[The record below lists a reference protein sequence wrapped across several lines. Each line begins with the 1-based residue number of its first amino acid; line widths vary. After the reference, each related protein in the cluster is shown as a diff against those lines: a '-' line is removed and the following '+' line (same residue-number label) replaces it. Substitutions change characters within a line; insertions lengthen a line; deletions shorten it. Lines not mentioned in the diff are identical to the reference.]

1 MPIMEHAGGDVRPG
15 AAPEMPSSPAGR
27 SLTGTKSSAQST
39 QESNESS
46 SEHACR
52 LEKLALA
59 RSKLVQ
65 SFSQTPL
72 RLETT
77 NLAKTIVFSIK
88 NADYGTRRRSRLARR
103 SPGNGITSSDSQPH
117 QRQSSSRGSS
127 QSPLRLETTNLAKTI
142 VFSIKNADY

>member
-1 MPIMEHAGGDVRPG
+1 MPIMEHAGGAGWPG
-15 AAPEMPSSPAGR
+15 AAPEMESRVPILRLSS
-27 SLTGTKSSAQST
+27 TNSSAQST

-65 SFSQTPL
+65 GF
-72 RLETT
+72 R
-77 NLAKTIVFSIK
+77 
-88 NADYGTRRRSRLARR
+88 
-103 SPGNGITSSDSQPH
+103 
-117 QRQSSSRGSS
+117 

-142 VFSIKNADY
+142 VFSVKNADYGTRRRSRLAQRSPGNGITSSDSQAVPTRRGQGLRE

>member
-15 AAPEMPSSPAGR
+15 AAPEMASSPAGR
-27 SLTGTKSSAQST
+27 SLTSTKSSAQTT

-65 SFSQTPL
+65 KLQPDPI
-72 RLETT
+72 ET
-77 NLAKTIVFSIK
+77 
-88 NADYGTRRRSRLARR
+88 
-103 SPGNGITSSDSQPH
+103 
-117 QRQSSSRGSS
+117 
-127 QSPLRLETTNLAKTI
+127 
-142 VFSIKNADY
+142 